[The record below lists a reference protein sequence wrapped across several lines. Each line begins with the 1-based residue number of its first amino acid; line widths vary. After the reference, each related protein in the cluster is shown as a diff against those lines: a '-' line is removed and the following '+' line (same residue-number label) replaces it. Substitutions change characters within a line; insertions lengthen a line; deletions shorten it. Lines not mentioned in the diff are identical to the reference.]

1 MNLSLILHIMEIAIS
16 KSLERLMR
24 KRPSCP
30 IPPIYPILPILPI
43 LLRVLFLIPAHT
55 GGGAAAWEGA
65 FRGGDGGAAL
75 DGERFA

>member
-30 IPPIYPILPILPI
+30 IPPIYPILPILSGI
-43 LLRVLFLIPAHT
+43 IFNTRAMGVLLL
-55 GGGAAAWEGA
+55 WEGA

-75 DGERFA
+75 DGER